1 MDTKDIKPNYTLD
14 ERGEVCPVPDVE
26 TRRKLKTMKSGE
38 ILEVLIDYALSK
50 ERIPQGVKEVG
61 GEVLAIEDVGPSEW
75 RILIKK
81 L

>member
-1 MDTKDIKPNYTLD
+1 VDVKPNYTLD
-14 ERGEVCPVPDVE
+14 VRGEVCPVPDVE
-26 TRRKLKTMKSGE
+26 TKRKLKTMQSGE
-38 ILEVLIDYALSK
+38 ILEVLIDYPLSK

-61 GEVLAIEDVGPSEW
+61 GEVLAIEEIGPSEW

>member
-1 MDTKDIKPNYTLD
+1 MDVKPNYTLD
-14 ERGEVCPVPDVE
+14 VRGEVCPVPDVE
-26 TRRKLKTMKSGE
+26 TKRKLKTMQSGE
-38 ILEVLIDYALSK
+38 ILEVLIDYPLSK

-61 GEVLAIEDVGPSEW
+61 GEVLAIEEIGPSEW

>member
-1 MDTKDIKPNYTLD
+1 MDIKPDYTLD
-14 ERGEVCPVPDVE
+14 VRGEVCPIPDVE

-61 GEVLAIEDVGPSEW
+61 GEVLAIEETGPSEW
-75 RILIKK
+75 RILVKR

>member
-1 MDTKDIKPNYTLD
+1 MDVKPNYTLD
-14 ERGEVCPVPDVE
+14 VRGEVCPVPDVE
-26 TRRKLKTMKSGE
+26 TKRKLKTMQSGE
-38 ILEVLIDYALSK
+38 VLEVLIDYPLSK

-61 GEVLAIEDVGPSEW
+61 GEVLAIEEIGPSEW

>member
-1 MDTKDIKPNYTLD
+1 MSNEIKPTYTLD
-14 ERGEVCPVPDVE
+14 ERGEVCPVPDVD
-26 TRRKLKTMKSGE
+26 TRRKLKEMKSGE

-50 ERIPQGVKEVG
+50 ERIPAGVKEVG
-61 GEVLAIEDVGPSEW
+61 GEVISIEEIGPSEW

>member
-1 MDTKDIKPNYTLD
+1 MDVKPNYTLD
-14 ERGEVCPVPDVE
+14 VRGEVCPVPDVE
-26 TRRKLKTMKSGE
+26 TKRKLKTMQSGE
-38 ILEVLIDYALSK
+38 VLEVLIDYALSK

-61 GEVLAIEDVGPSEW
+61 GEVLTIEEIGPSEW

>member
-1 MDTKDIKPNYTLD
+1 MEEMKATYTID
-14 ERGEVCPVPDVE
+14 ERGEVCPIPDVD

-50 ERIPQGVKEVG
+50 ERIPAGVKDVG
-61 GEVLAIEDVGPSEW
+61 AEVLSIEDSGPSEW
-75 RILIKK
+75 RVLIKK